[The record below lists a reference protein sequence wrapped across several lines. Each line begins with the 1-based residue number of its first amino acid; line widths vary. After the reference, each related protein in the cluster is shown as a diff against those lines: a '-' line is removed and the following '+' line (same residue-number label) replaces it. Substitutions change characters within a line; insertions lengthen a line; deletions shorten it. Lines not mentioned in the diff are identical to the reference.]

1 MTGFG
6 QGGAA
11 MGNGRVVAEARSV
24 NGRFLEVRVKMA
36 RELGDLAFLV
46 ESEARKRLS
55 RGRVELVFRL
65 EGQATSPDA
74 SDTPLLPAL
83 NRERARAAYRA
94 LADLSRELGT
104 GTEVPFS
111 MLSALPDLFVPALE
125 VDHGVISRA
134 VVAALG
140 AALDDLDHMRER
152 EGQAMARELER
163 RLRVGFEV
171 IERIGTRA
179 PEMLEAQAQ
188 KFRERL
194 ARIQILLA
202 PHRQDPSPGDQKPG
216 PPPAPPMDAARL
228 EQELLLL
235 VERSDVSEELTR
247 LRIHGDRFLAYL
259 SPSAPC
265 EEAAEPEGARERSN
279 PSHAEGVRAERTER
293 GERGEP
299 VGRRLDF
306 LLQEMAR
313 EINTI
318 GAKSQDFG
326 IAHLVVE
333 LKAEIEKMRELVQN
347 VE

>member
-1 MTGFG
+1 
-6 QGGAA
+6 
-11 MGNGRVVAEARSV
+11 
-24 NGRFLEVRVKMA
+24 
-36 RELGDLAFLV
+36 LV
-46 ESEARKRLS
+46 ELEARKRLS

-65 EGQATSPDA
+65 EGQATMPDA
-74 SDTPLLPAL
+74 SGARLAGPDALEARPLSALAL

-94 LADLSRELGT
+94 LVDLSRELGA
-104 GTEVPFS
+104 GAEVPFS
-111 MLSALPDLFVPALE
+111 MLSALPDLFVPVLE
-125 VDHGVISRA
+125 VEHEAISRA
-134 VVAALG
+134 VVTALG

-152 EGQAMARELER
+152 EGQAMAKELER
-163 RLRVGFEV
+163 RLRAALEL

-194 ARIQILLA
+194 ARIQVLVA
-202 PHRQDPSPGDQKPG
+202 PRRQVPSPGG
-216 PPPAPPMDAARL
+216 PLPVTPIDAARL
-228 EQELLLL
+228 EQELVLLA
-235 VERSDVSEELTR
+235 ERSDVSEELTR

-259 SPSAPC
+259 SPGA
-265 EEAAEPEGARERSN
+265 EGARQDQSV
-279 PSHAEGVRAERTER
+279 HAEGVRAERMER
-293 GERGEP
+293 SEP